1 VLAQGCGIGEERGAG
16 ARIHTLCGASSGH
29 PKCCVR
35 ATCVHDPGHC
45 EQLAGRRDSSSVRS
59 CGASS
64 PGVRGSPVGCITEG
78 KKNFCCVTTRRRNIW
93 LWNGLGRG
101 LGLLAAH
108 SFCLGMLG
116 LDLGVSAAFG
126 LPQRRPPAVDLSLTF
141 RFLAESLVPT
151 ARLVLTSALLV
162 QAGPRARA
170 AGSGLGTS
178 LSFNVV
184 GAHGRSVS
192 QGKARGGCV
201 SILPGRYQNEN
212 KTIACKSKVFS
223 GNKTENKTAL
233 DRRREKD
240 DQIESHHGGSPKTLA
255 NGSENLLGNIAQ
267 RNPFGAASIVPFE
280 AESAPRT
287 QGIRAVHGRVPHGS
301 QLP

>member
-1 VLAQGCGIGEERGAG
+1 V
-16 ARIHTLCGASSGH
+16 
-29 PKCCVR
+29 
-35 ATCVHDPGHC
+35 
-45 EQLAGRRDSSSVRS
+45 
-59 CGASS
+59 
-64 PGVRGSPVGCITEG
+64 
-78 KKNFCCVTTRRRNIW
+78 KKTFSCVTTRRRNFW

-101 LGLLAAH
+101 LGLLTAH

-126 LPQRRPPAVDLSLTF
+126 LPLRRLPAVDLSLTF

-151 ARLVLTSALLV
+151 ARLVLTFALFV
-162 QAGPRARA
+162 QAGSRAGA

-201 SILPGRYQNEN
+201 SILPGRHQNEK

-223 GNKTENKTAL
+223 GN
-233 DRRREKD
+233 
-240 DQIESHHGGSPKTLA
+240 
-255 NGSENLLGNIAQ
+255 
-267 RNPFGAASIVPFE
+267 
-280 AESAPRT
+280 
-287 QGIRAVHGRVPHGS
+287 
-301 QLP
+301 